1 MPAPRRFWLAALG
14 GLVSAVAL
22 LATPALQAAPPAA
35 PTQLTVELT
44 KAVDAD
50 FAAANNATWNA
61 YHTCTLRWQDNALD
75 ESGYRI
81 TARLPGGGPQVIGNV
96 PAGSNTFTFRLAPYG
111 TGLTLQFQVDAYK
124 MNGAGVESAGATAT
138 YKMPAGDAQ
147 NPPQPP
153 SALSATATND
163 GTITLQWTDN
173 CNSEVYHQIAFRRVG
188 AAQFSSLGFVYFNSS
203 PLPLQLGLEPGG
215 SFEFMVRATRQAGS
229 TLSAQHT
236 TAFSNLAQV
245 TVPALTAPAQLT
257 GEVLGDD
264 SLRFTWQ
271 DLSSNETAY
280 ALETRLPGGGDFIRW
295 RTFEANTRQAVVA
308 VPPNTTL
315 EWRVLALHQVSGSST
330 VIPSASS
337 NIVTLSTGFPAPSGL
352 TAATSP
358 VAGAVDLAWQDNST
372 AEDTFDIYCRTEGE
386 TDWNLALVTPE
397 GTQAAR
403 VTSMTLDGQT
413 FVPLE
418 PGVSYEF
425 VVVARVAGSAN
436 ITSGQSNIATALAD
450 EGFTSRFHATGVRG
464 EPLVYQLT
472 TSSPAKRTGWQVTL
486 PPGLSLT
493 FNEETGEISGTPTA
507 AGVFT
512 CPISASFDGG
522 HTAGAQLVFRIRQP
536 QGAPAVAE
544 VISNITLAP
553 KGRLDIPLTDKFSD
567 PESETAVRLETTL
580 GNVDILLYPSLAP
593 NAVGNFLGY
602 VNSRSYDGVS
612 FHRSLPGV
620 LVQAGGFRPVAAP
633 KSFRST
639 PRRPSPLNEP
649 GLSNLRGT
657 IAAAKRQ
664 NGWDSATT
672 DFYFNLTDTNAS
684 LDDSNGGY
692 TVFGRLSASGLAV
705 VDAINALP
713 TGTYMD
719 TNPEGSYDPALDRS
733 ILLDGEPRNVTDWPM
748 NVQGAAPVEMNIAQT
763 AGIGTARVIP
773 ALAYSITQNTAPGVA
788 TAALQNGVL
797 TLTALAPGAT
807 TLTVEMTDLDGGSA
821 SQTFT
826 VQVTPGHK
834 PPAITKHPVSQ
845 AVAAG
850 GKATF
855 SVGATGTALTYQWRR
870 NGESLPGATGPV
882 LNLSNVQAADEGV
895 YDVRVGNATTVLT
908 SLPARLDLKAAP
920 VFSAQPQAG
929 QVVLA
934 GQPLELNVA
943 ATGGPQ
949 PAFSWLRDG
958 KPVAGQK
965 LPKLLIPTA
974 KLADGGTYTAVA
986 TSSSGKASSTAAA
999 VVVVDMTTTQHVAL
1013 PNSKLV
1019 LTAPASGPITGWQW
1033 LKDGTE
1039 ILADGPNLQGSKGA
1053 TLTLTNL
1060 RGEDAGLYTCRITA
1074 AGGLGQHLTG
1084 IRRVSVVARPV
1095 LTPPPAATTAVGLL
1109 FDFPLPYDP
1118 ALTNTPVSF
1127 EAKGLPP
1134 GLALNTA
1141 TGHISGSPSR
1151 PGTYT
1156 YTAKAKNPAG
1166 VSDPV
1171 TGSITVL
1178 PLAANHVGVFL
1189 GAVEPVPGLN
1199 NNLGGRLDVAIE
1211 DSGVL
1216 SGKLVLG
1223 VETHSF
1229 KGNLRYYNDNTI
1241 PSAELWVT
1249 RKSSPPLLLIFA
1261 TSPDTGELT
1270 GSVTDGVAAAQITG
1284 FRQAWSA
1291 SWNPST
1297 FFQGTYNMAVFPPA
1311 NQPAAPQGSS
1321 YAAMQVSIGGTGA
1334 ITGRLAD
1341 GTACTASTLIG
1352 PTGQFLIFQTLYSGT
1367 GSVLARASIGTTNL
1381 AVNEK
1386 RLRVAGTAR
1395 WLRLPQSKT
1404 TERSYRA
1411 GFGPLDLNLAGTNYT
1426 APLAGYVM
1434 AGLPDVEG
1442 NLALLLGGGG
1452 LENSAT
1458 DPQLTAFRISSQNKA
1473 VLPAAGGVANP
1484 GRVTL
1489 TFSPATGGY
1498 TGSFQLVDGAVKRQ
1512 VAFQGLFIPQIPIT
1526 PGVAATSNSAAVP
1539 ALPGLNA
1546 GGHGHF
1552 LLPQLPTT
1560 TPPATLA
1567 TSPILSGQVWIRPQE
1582 ISITQGPGSL
1592 SVNVG
1597 QQASFSVVA
1606 TGQGTLRYQWR
1617 WKGLHLPGA
1626 TSAQFV
1632 IPQVLAGD
1640 AGDFDVIISNGAAYV
1655 VSPAATLTVT
1665 TP

>member
-1 MPAPRRFWLAALG
+1 MPAPRRFWQAALG
-14 GLVSAVAL
+14 GLVSAVTL
-22 LATPALQAAPPAA
+22 LAAPVLRAAPPAA

-50 FAAANNATWNA
+50 FAAANNAAWNA

-96 PAGSNTFTFRLAPYG
+96 PAGSNTFTFRLALYAAG
-111 TGLTLQFQVDAYK
+111 SSLQFQVDAYK
-124 MNGAGVESAGATAT
+124 MNGAAVESAGATAT

-147 NPPQPP
+147 NPPQAP
-153 SALSATATND
+153 SALSATATDD
-163 GTITLQWTDN
+163 GTLTLQWTDN
-173 CNSEVYHQIAFRRVG
+173 CNSEVYHQIAFRRTG
-188 AAQFSSLGFVYFNSS
+188 AAQFSSLGFVYFNTS
-203 PLPLQLGLEPGG
+203 PLPLKLGLEPGA
-215 SFEFMVRATRQAGS
+215 SVEFMVRATRQAGAS
-229 TLSAQHT
+229 LAAQHT
-236 TAFSNLAQV
+236 TGFSNVAQV
-245 TVPALTAPAQLT
+245 TVPSLTTPGQLT
-257 GEVLGDD
+257 GEVLGDT
-264 SLRFTWQ
+264 SLRFAWQ

-280 ALETRLPGGGDFIRW
+280 ALETRLEGGEFIRW

-315 EWRVLALHQVSGSST
+315 EWRVLALHQISGSST
-330 VIPSASS
+330 VIPSAPS
-337 NIVTLSTGFPAPSGL
+337 NIVTLTTGFPAPSNL

-372 AEDTFDIYCRTEGE
+372 AEDTFDIYCRPEGE

-403 VTSMTLDGQT
+403 VTSSTLDGQT

-425 VVVARVAGSAN
+425 IVVARLAGSPV
-436 ITSGQSNIATALAD
+436 ITSGQSNIATATAD
-450 EGFTSRFHATGVRG
+450 EGFTSRFYATGVRG

-472 TSSPAKRTGWQVTL
+472 TSSPAKRTGWQVTI
-486 PPGLSLT
+486 PPGLGLT
-493 FNEETGEISGTPTA
+493 FDEQTGEISGTPPA
-507 AGVFT
+507 AGVFI
-512 CPISASFDGG
+512 CPISATFDGG

-536 QGAPAVAE
+536 QGAPALAK
-544 VISNITLAP
+544 VISNLTLPP
-553 KGRLDIPLTDKFSD
+553 KGRLDIPLADKFSD

-580 GNVDILLYPSLAP
+580 GNVDILLYPSLTP
-593 NAVGNFLGY
+593 NAVANFMGY
-602 VNSRSYDGVS
+602 VTSGSYDGVS

-620 LVQAGGFRPVAAP
+620 LVQAGGFRPVATP
-633 KSFRST
+633 KSFLST
-639 PRRPSPLNEP
+639 TRRPSPLNEP

-684 LDDSNGGY
+684 LDDNNGGY
-692 TVFGRLSASGLAV
+692 TVFGRLSTPGLAV

-713 TGTYMD
+713 TGIYVD
-719 TNPEGSYDPALDRS
+719 TNPEGSYDPSLDHS
-733 ILLDGEPRNVTDWPM
+733 ILLDGAPYNVTDWPM

-763 AGIGTARVIP
+763 AGIGSARVIP
-773 ALAYSITQNTAPGVA
+773 ALTYSLTQNTTPTVA
-788 TAALQNGVL
+788 TATLQNGVL
-797 TLTALAPGAT
+797 SITALTPGST
-807 TLTVEMTDLDGGSA
+807 TLTVQMADLDGGSA

-826 VQVTPGHK
+826 VQVTTGHK

-845 AVAAG
+845 SVAAG
-850 GKATF
+850 GKVTF
-855 SVGATGTALTYQWRR
+855 SVGATGTALSYQWRR
-870 NGESLPGATGPV
+870 NGEELQGATGPT
-882 LNLSNVQAADEGV
+882 LPISNVQAAHEGV
-895 YDVRVGNATTVLT
+895 YDVLVGNATTVLT

-920 VFSAQPQAG
+920 AFTTQPQAS
-929 QVVLA
+929 QLVLA
-934 GQPLELNVA
+934 GQPLELNVV

-949 PAFSWLRDG
+949 PAFSWQRDG
-958 KPVAGQK
+958 KAVAGQK
-965 LPKLLIPTA
+965 LPRLLIPAA
-974 KLADGGTYTAVA
+974 KLADGGTYTAMA
-986 TSSSGKASSTAAA
+986 TSSSGKATSSTA
-999 VVVVDMTTTQHVAL
+999 VVVVLDMATTQHVVL
-1013 PNSKLV
+1013 PNSKLI

-1084 IRRVSVVARPV
+1084 VRRVSVVARPA

-1109 FDFPLPYDP
+1109 FDLPLPYDP

-1134 GLALNTA
+1134 GLVLNTA

-1151 PGTYT
+1151 PGSYT

-1171 TGSITVL
+1171 TGTITVL

-1199 NNLGGRLDVAIE
+1199 NNLGGRLDVTIE
-1211 DSGVL
+1211 DSGAL

-1223 VETHSF
+1223 VETLTF
-1229 KGNLRYYNDNTI
+1229 KGSLRYYNSSTI
-1241 PSAELWVT
+1241 PRAELWIT
-1249 RKSSPPLLLIFA
+1249 RKTSPPLLLVFA
-1261 TSPDTGELT
+1261 TSPDTGELS
-1270 GSVTDGVAAAQITG
+1270 GDVTDGTVTAHITG

-1321 YAAMQVSIGGTGA
+1321 YAAMQVGIGGTGS
-1334 ITGRLAD
+1334 ITGRMAD

-1352 PTGQFLIFQTLYSGT
+1352 PTGQFLLFQTLYNGT

-1411 GFGPLDLNLAGTNYT
+1411 GFGPLDLNLAGTNYS
-1426 APLAGYVM
+1426 APLAGYVL

-1452 LENSAT
+1452 LESSTT
-1458 DPQLTAFRISSQNKA
+1458 DPQLPVLRISSQNKA
-1473 VLPAAGGVANP
+1473 VLPATNP

-1498 TGSFQLVDGAVKRQ
+1498 SGTFQLVDGAVKRQ
-1512 VAFQGLFIPQIPIT
+1512 VTFQGLFIPQIPIT
-1526 PGVAATSNSAAVP
+1526 PAVAATSSSAAIP

-1560 TPPATLA
+1560 TPPTTLA
-1567 TSPILSGQVWIRPQE
+1567 TSPVLSGQVWIRPQE
-1582 ISITQGPGSL
+1582 ITITQPPNSL

-1597 QQASFSVVA
+1597 QQAVFNVAA
-1606 TGQGTLRYQWR
+1606 TGQGTLRYHWR

-1626 TSAQFV
+1626 TSAQLV